1 METESWL
8 VHVFESDAL
17 LVGFHFSPP
26 CHAVF
31 LVLDGGGFFVHCS
44 FVHCLAWIASEMM
57 IYALM
62 LQALCFCF
70 LSYLFSF
77 PFFCF
82 FPFVLVVNSVVLVAS
97 LEQSIP
103 CPDSLKNVLPCP
115 DISLSVELH
124 TYIS

>member
-1 METESWL
+1 LSIRASQIILEGRLSTVQIWYLETESWL

-26 CHAVF
+26 YPAVF

-82 FPFVLVVNSVVLVAS
+82 FPFFWWLTQLYW
-97 LEQSIP
+97 
-103 CPDSLKNVLPCP
+103 LP
-115 DISLSVELH
+115 H
-124 TYIS
+124 